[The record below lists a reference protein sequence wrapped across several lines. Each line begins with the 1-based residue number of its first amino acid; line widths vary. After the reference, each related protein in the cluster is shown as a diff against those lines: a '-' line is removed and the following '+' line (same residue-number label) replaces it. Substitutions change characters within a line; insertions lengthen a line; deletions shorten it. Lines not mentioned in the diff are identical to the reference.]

1 MSYGVTFWTEGG
13 KTIGMGHLSRS
24 VNIARALKRNSV
36 PFDFLINDD
45 ESVKARLEAEGFE
58 FRVVG
63 LSPEGV
69 QKISSGTVVIDTK
82 KDLSGLAA
90 LLKERGKRVVVIDN
104 ASSAEADLSVY
115 PSPFYRG
122 ERRANERGGSDYL
135 IIGDNFIR
143 ERGALAQVKPF
154 KPFKVLITMGG
165 ADPFNLTEQVVNA
178 IERLDGVEATVV
190 IGPAS
195 KPTQFLKRFIES
207 GSEKFR
213 FLYNVADMAPVMS
226 SCHIAFTAV
235 GTTVYELAY
244 LGVPSVV
251 IANYPNDDSDLREL
265 KELGISFGLGYYK
278 DVNAPMIRGAVKSLM
293 KRENLLEL
301 MSRKAHALTDGRG
314 AFRIASC
321 IAELA
326 EESGD
331 RVKRIQIDEV
341 SHA

>member
-1 MSYGVTFWTEGG
+1 MSYRVTFWTEGG
-13 KTIGMGHLSRS
+13 NPVGMGHISRC
-24 VNIARALKRNSV
+24 VNIARALKKSSV

-58 FRVVG
+58 YRAG
-63 LSPEGV
+63 WLTPETV
-69 QKISSGTVVIDTK
+69 QKINSGTVVIDTK
-82 KDLSGLAA
+82 KDLGGLVGM
-90 LLKERGKRVVVIDN
+90 LKESCKRVVVIDN
-104 ASSAEADLSVY
+104 TSTAEADMAIF

-122 ERRANERGGSDYL
+122 ERRVNERGGSDYV

-143 ERGALAQVKPF
+143 ERGALPQEKPF
-154 KPFKVLITMGG
+154 RPFKVLITMGG

-226 SCHIAFTAV
+226 SSHIAFTAV

-251 IANYPNDDSDLREL
+251 IANYPHDDSDLREL

-301 MSRKAHALTDGRG
+301 MSRKAYSLTDGRG
-314 AFRIASC
+314 AARIARC

-326 EESGD
+326 DENSGSL
-331 RVKRIQIDEV
+331 KRIHTDEV
-341 SHA
+341 RHA